1 MEKLPQIEG
10 VKTVRITCFQYAKEI
25 PIKSTYTEFI
35 KEFMKA
41 FEIRQKLKSLTFN
54 LHFLSL
60 TNEGKSRSFQYT
72 LDSEESYKEAF
83 LGKDSISRQCNQIT
97 GLAIFPNSE
106 EPRDLKPQSDPV
118 QIYKKNP
125 VEINDKINVKSNF
138 DNINDKKKK
147 NLLLCSDLNDDEK
160 KELIEILKKDIN
172 DLHMKIDFEEKKYKN
187 LLARKNENNNK
198 QKIYKGLDDENEI
211 VPNYINHKENKNHYT
226 KPLVKIPE
234 ELTIKYDNQ
243 EHESVLLKS
252 NFYKKQSN
260 ILRKSIQNIKNNE
273 IIEYTFHIVKEDINE
288 IWPKDMILLCIP
300 DDNDIYF
307 KHVKLFNNELV
318 KNYKKNNKEYFDVT
332 ITILFKQNIQ
342 YIKKGKY
349 HLKAQLISDSLE
361 IITLD
366 AGKLELEIVD

>member
-1 MEKLPQIEG
+1 MTSEKEVNLIKSNNNQELVLNDINEISSPKNTPQIRSIIETSPQINS
-10 VKTVRITCFQYAKEI
+10 KI
-25 PIKSTYTEFI
+25 
-35 KEFMKA
+35 
-41 FEIRQKLKSLTFN
+41 IRARM
-54 LHFLSL
+54 LSP
-60 TNEGKSRSFQYT
+60 Q
-72 LDSEESYKEAF
+72 
-83 LGKDSISRQCNQIT
+83 
-97 GLAIFPNSE
+97 NS
-106 EPRDLKPQSDPV
+106 K
-118 QIYKKNP
+118 
-125 VEINDKINVKSNF
+125 DKIDSM
-138 DNINDKKKK
+138 
-147 NLLLCSDLNDDEK
+147 LEK
-160 KELIEILKKDIN
+160 MD
-172 DLHMKIDFEEKKYKN
+172 
-187 LLARKNENNNK
+187 
-198 QKIYKGLDDENEI
+198 
-211 VPNYINHKENKNHYT
+211 
-226 KPLVKIPE
+226 
-234 ELTIKYDNQ
+234 
-243 EHESVLLKS
+243 
-252 NFYKKQSN
+252 KKQSN

>member
-1 MEKLPQIEG
+1 M
-10 VKTVRITCFQYAKEI
+10 
-25 PIKSTYTEFI
+25 
-35 KEFMKA
+35 
-41 FEIRQKLKSLTFN
+41 
-54 LHFLSL
+54 
-60 TNEGKSRSFQYT
+60 
-72 LDSEESYKEAF
+72 
-83 LGKDSISRQCNQIT
+83 
-97 GLAIFPNSE
+97 
-106 EPRDLKPQSDPV
+106 
-118 QIYKKNP
+118 
-125 VEINDKINVKSNF
+125 
-138 DNINDKKKK
+138 
-147 NLLLCSDLNDDEK
+147 CSDLNDDEK

-172 DLHMKIDFEEKKYKN
+172 DLHMKIDFEEKKYQN

-198 QKIYKGLDDENEI
+198 EKIYKGLDDENEI
-211 VPNYINHKENKNHYT
+211 VHNNYINHKENKNHYT

-252 NFYKKQSN
+252 NYIKKQSN

-273 IIEYTFHIVKEDINE
+273 IIEYTFHIVKEDINTN
-288 IWPKDMILLCIP
+288 WPKDMILLCIP

-366 AGKLELEIVD
+366 AGKLVLEIVD

>member
-1 MEKLPQIEG
+1 MTSEKELNLIKSNNNQELVLNDINEISSPKNTPQI
-10 VKTVRITCFQYAKEI
+10 
-25 PIKSTYTEFI
+25 
-35 KEFMKA
+35 
-41 FEIRQKLKSLTFN
+41 
-54 LHFLSL
+54 
-60 TNEGKSRSFQYT
+60 RSIIET
-72 LDSEESYKEAF
+72 S
-83 LGKDSISRQCNQIT
+83 
-97 GLAIFPNSE
+97 P
-106 EPRDLKPQSDPV
+106 
-118 QIYKKNP
+118 
-125 VEINDKINVKSNF
+125 EINSKIIRARMLSPQNSKDKIDSM
-138 DNINDKKKK
+138 
-147 NLLLCSDLNDDEK
+147 LEK
-160 KELIEILKKDIN
+160 MD
-172 DLHMKIDFEEKKYKN
+172 
-187 LLARKNENNNK
+187 
-198 QKIYKGLDDENEI
+198 
-211 VPNYINHKENKNHYT
+211 
-226 KPLVKIPE
+226 
-234 ELTIKYDNQ
+234 
-243 EHESVLLKS
+243 
-252 NFYKKQSN
+252 KKQSN